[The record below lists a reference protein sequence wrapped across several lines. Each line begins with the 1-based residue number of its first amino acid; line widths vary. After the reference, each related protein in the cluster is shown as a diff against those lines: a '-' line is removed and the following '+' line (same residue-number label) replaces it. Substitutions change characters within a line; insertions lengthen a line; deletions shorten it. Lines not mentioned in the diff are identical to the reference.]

1 MQQVQAGKRVFGKCQ
16 PVVVAGTLAQ
26 WLSGL
31 LAKQPTYFW
40 REWPVRCLGE
50 SAGAAAAIESVTVRN
65 ELLTK
70 AQLDIV
76 ISCWQQRWKVP
87 NELELELELEL
98 GPGLELGQ
106 LQHGS
111 LRIGSHR
118 LPYVLDWL

>member
-1 MQQVQAGKRVFGKCQ
+1 MPTSRGGWHTGSV
-16 PVVVAGTLAQ
+16 AQ

-40 REWPVRCLGE
+40 REWPVRCLVE

-111 LRIGSHR
+111 LRIGSDR